1 MTTPCPSCVETI
13 ADLRQA
19 VSDAIHN
26 AYVSGALDVH
36 NNYQEDRDPSFGEA
50 AADYV
55 ASLDVNDMLTHF
67 LPKTPAQ
74 RLAEE
79 CPHGMTEEAAQ
90 WVLDQRAERD
100 EALAGYRAAVAFI
113 SADSWDGCSDCME
126 ILHAARNADLHHDLT
141 DPNDVA
147 ENLRRIRLHSGAAIR
162 QMKDTA
168 PE

>member
-1 MTTPCPSCVETI
+1 MTQSQWIEQAARILASIEYGDGHDEPFEPFLAQARALYPLVQ
-13 ADLRQA
+13 QA
-19 VSDAIHN
+19 VA
-26 AYVSGALDVH
+26 
-36 NNYQEDRDPSFGEA
+36 
-50 AADYV
+50 
-55 ASLDVNDMLTHF
+55 
-67 LPKTPAQ
+67 
-74 RLAEE
+74 
-79 CPHGMTEEAAQ
+79 
-90 WVLDQRAERD
+90 AER
-100 EALAGYRAAVAFI
+100 EALNGYRAAVAFI

>member
-1 MTTPCPSCVETI
+1 MTTPCPKCVETI
-13 ADLRQA
+13 ADAMKGYSCPQSSA
-19 VSDAIHN
+19 
-26 AYVSGALDVH
+26 AYIRA
-36 NNYQEDRDPSFGEA
+36 R
-50 AADYV
+50 
-55 ASLDVNDMLTHF
+55 F
-67 LPKTPAQ
+67 LPKSPAQ
-74 RLAEE
+74 LLAEE
-79 CPHGMTEEAAQ
+79 CPHGMTEEQAQ

>member
-1 MTTPCPSCVETI
+1 MTTPCPKCVETI
-13 ADLRQA
+13 ADAMKGYSCPQSSA
-19 VSDAIHN
+19 
-26 AYVSGALDVH
+26 AYIRA
-36 NNYQEDRDPSFGEA
+36 R
-50 AADYV
+50 
-55 ASLDVNDMLTHF
+55 F
-67 LPKTPAQ
+67 LPKSPAQ

-79 CPHGMTEEAAQ
+79 CPHSMTEEQAQ